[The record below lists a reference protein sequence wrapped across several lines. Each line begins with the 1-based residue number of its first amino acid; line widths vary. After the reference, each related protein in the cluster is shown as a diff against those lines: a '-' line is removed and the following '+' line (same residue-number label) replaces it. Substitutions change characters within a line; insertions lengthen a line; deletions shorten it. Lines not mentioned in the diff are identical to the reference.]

1 MNVEHKVYVMKKC
14 PLSAVIASVAEIAQV
29 KVKMID
35 RDEFTEKRQS
45 KLIFG
50 DKTPVICTPLGE
62 IFGIYSIL
70 RYLARCSPASFLYGQ
85 TLYDS
90 GLVDT
95 LLEGF
100 HNNILNPLK
109 ATCGIACSS
118 VDKSNKSE
126 VDMETLL
133 SNLDDYLLKRT
144 FLAGHRITI
153 ADILIAT
160 VIDFTVDISKG
171 SLSINGL
178 VNLSRFINTI
188 MDNHIIRKHYG
199 DFKKY
204 QTSCA
209 NSNTNTKSKKG
220 NLLDSLPS
228 SSMNLD
234 EWKRIY
240 SNTKDLNG
248 VAMPWLVKNFDSEG
262 FSFYYM
268 KYNKLP
274 GELDV
279 PFRASN
285 MLGGFL
291 QRLDNNFRKYSF
303 GVIDVVGDNND
314 FDYQGIFLFR
324 GQDVPEEMR
333 SHPSFDYHSFNKLD
347 FRNPKDQKLIGD
359 YLCNDDEVEGLKIH
373 DCKVWK

>member
-1 MNVEHKVYVMKKC
+1 MNTEHKVYVMKKC
-14 PLSAVIASVAEIAQV
+14 PLSVVIASVAEIAQV
-29 KVKMID
+29 KVKVID
-35 RDEFTEKRQS
+35 RNEFTEERQS
-45 KLIFG
+45 SLIFG
-50 DKTPVICTPLGE
+50 DKTPVISTPFGD
-62 IFGIYSIL
+62 IFGIHSIL
-70 RYLARCSPASFLYGQ
+70 RYLARCAPASFLYGE
-85 TLYDS
+85 TLYES
-90 GLVDT
+90 ALVDA

-100 HNNILNPLK
+100 HSNILKPIK
-109 ATCGIACSS
+109 ALCSTACPSEC
-118 VDKSNKSE
+118 KSDKSE
-126 VDMETLL
+126 VDLGTVL
-133 SNLDDYLLKRT
+133 SNLDDYLLSRT
-144 FLAGHRITI
+144 FLAGHRVTI
-153 ADILIAT
+153 ADILIAV
-160 VIDFTVDISKG
+160 VICFTVDISKG

-178 VNLSRFINTI
+178 VNLSRFVNTI
-188 MDNHIIRKHYG
+188 MNNYIIRKHY
-199 DFKKY
+199 DNLKKY
-204 QTSCA
+204 QTCTD
-209 NSNTNTKSKKG
+209 SNTNTKSKKG
-220 NLLDSLPS
+220 NPSDSLPK

-248 VAMPWLVKNFDSEG
+248 VAMPWLVNNFDPEG

-274 GELDV
+274 DELDV

-291 QRLDNNFRKYSF
+291 QRLDNSFRKHSF
-303 GVIDVVGDNND
+303 GVINVVGDDDD

-333 SHPSFDYHSFNKLD
+333 SHPSFDYHSFSKLD
-347 FRNPKDQKLIGD
+347 FQDPEDQKLIED